1 MASTAAA
8 LAAAMAAIALVGG
21 AAIYITA
28 ADVPGLSPQAAGP
41 RGAPAE
47 PAVPAPAA
55 TAQPPQDAPAPTDPP
70 AAPPERNPDAPAP
83 PGREPGTAT
92 RPAAPAP
99 PEGGAGLVMLGSFGE
114 YAEFLSMYDRPY
126 AVPYMARELQPMAE
140 FSAFESDVLMQ
151 SGVADAPEASPAMA
165 ASPAPPGAKH
175 STTNVQVA
183 GVDEPDFVKNDGR
196 HIYALKHNR
205 LAIVDT
211 QNPDPARA
219 VTMVELDIP
228 PLVRKHDMLVN
239 GDRLVVLYYVAK
251 YNQAGGIDDYATH
264 AMVLDISDRS
274 GPELVREHTVPGR
287 LETGRMV
294 GGHAYVIAS
303 KAPDYADPAL
313 PALLLDGETAQE
325 TPVYR
330 PEGEDPFPDS
340 PPHLVTVMAID
351 IHGGAASSVAFLMDP
366 RGTTYMSRESLY
378 LTAAPQ
384 GRSEWAA
391 FHVVSQ
397 LLGELIALL
406 DEPHRA
412 ALAAELAAVREGD
425 EGAVVSLLASVLAA
439 YVDSPGGTRASLD
452 VAATQ
457 ALSKVAEDLGL
468 ATEATEIYRIGVDGT
483 SFEIAARG
491 TVPGRMLNQFSMD
504 EHGGALRVATTV
516 SGRLSTFNNVFMLDA
531 SLRATGALT
540 GIAPDESSYSA
551 RFVGDRLYLV
561 TFRQID
567 PFFVIDLSG
576 EDPVVLGE
584 LKMPGYSDYLH
595 FYDES
600 TVIGIG
606 REEGLK
612 IAMFD
617 ITDIKRPRLADSIVM
632 GSWGTHSPA
641 ERDHKAL
648 LVSRE
653 HGIMS
658 IPVASGAD
666 LGLPV
671 EPFGGTLEDAR
682 AGTFVFLVYGIGPRG
697 FDLEQTIGHEL
708 RHGTDTRFARSL
720 YIGESLY
727 TVSESALTRSPIDG
741 PDYVTRVPL
750 ALGERAGR

>member
-1 MASTAAA
+1 MAPTAAA
-8 LAAAMAAIALVGG
+8 LAAAMVAIALVGG

-28 ADVPGLSPQAAGP
+28 TDAPGVAPQAAAGP
-41 RGAPAE
+41 PQVPAGPAVPTVPASMASPQE
-47 PAVPAPAA
+47 PPEVPPPTGSTPQEPPAVPAVPR
-55 TAQPPQDAPAPTDPP
+55 
-70 AAPPERNPDAPAP
+70 PPES
-83 PGREPGTAT
+83 
-92 RPAAPAP
+92 
-99 PEGGAGLVMLGSFGE
+99 GAGLVMFGSFGE
-114 YAEFLSMYDRPY
+114 YAEFLSMYDQPY
-126 AVPYMARELQPMAE
+126 AVPYLPRE
-140 FSAFESDVLMQ
+140 F
-151 SGVADAPEASPAMA
+151 PEAGIAAFDGDMFFEADTLQSREAPAMA
-165 ASPAPPGAKH
+165 STATAGTKH

-540 GIAPDESSYSA
+540 GIAPDESIYSA

-653 HGIMS
+653 HEIMS

-671 EPFGGTLEDAR
+671 EPFGGSLEDAR

-708 RHGTDTRFARSL
+708 RHDTDTRFARSL

-750 ALGERAGR
+750 ALAAR